1 MLTYNFI
8 PDMVR
13 DLQLILG
20 VSVNISEV
28 GAIRSKYPFGY
39 YNITWGKSSKYNIE
53 IDKSTI
59 GPARQRDLIE
69 QFQKQIRAKYPELLL

>member
-20 VSVNISEV
+20 IPVNISEM
-28 GAIRSKYPFGY
+28 GAISDAHPFGY
-39 YNITWGKSSKYNIE
+39 YNITWGESSKYNVE
-53 IDKSTI
+53 IDKLAI

-69 QFQKQIRAKYPELLL
+69 QFKKQIKVKYPELLL